1 MKIQI
6 QIDIDK
12 DRLYRQ
18 SETDE
23 RVRQTENLRYD
34 KVRQIGD
41 RQIGRDRDRERESW
55 IEKKQRDR
63 KKRDIERLDRLG
75 KLERLDRQ
83 IGKQRQ
89 VRQKDLKEQVGQI
102 DWMEQV
108 DLIDQLQIRPIIY
121 RQVRQTRQV

>member
-34 KVRQIGD
+34 KVRQIGRQID
-41 RQIGRDRDRERESW
+41 RQRQRQRERAGQ
-55 IEKKQRDR
+55 EKKTERQKEARYR
-63 KKRDIERLDRLG
+63 KI
-75 KLERLDRQ
+75 RQ
-83 IGKQRQ
+83 IR
-89 VRQKDLKEQVGQI
+89 
-102 DWMEQV
+102 
-108 DLIDQLQIRPIIY
+108 
-121 RQVRQTRQV
+121 

>member
-34 KVRQIGD
+34 KVRQIGRQID
-41 RQIGRDRDRERESW
+41 RQVETERERGGQKKNREIERSEIQKDQIDQVSLKGWIDRLESRG
-55 IEKKQRDR
+55 KLDR
-63 KKRDIERLDRLG
+63 KI
-75 KLERLDRQ
+75 
-83 IGKQRQ
+83 
-89 VRQKDLKEQVGQI
+89 
-102 DWMEQV
+102 
-108 DLIDQLQIRPIIY
+108 
-121 RQVRQTRQV
+121 

>member
-34 KVRQIGD
+34 KVRQVD
-41 RQIGRDRDRERESW
+41 RQIGRDREREL
-55 IEKKQRDR
+55 DR
-63 KKRDIERLDRLG
+63 KKIREIERSEIQKDQIDQVSLKGWIDRLESRGKLDR
-75 KLERLDRQ
+75 KN
-83 IGKQRQ
+83 
-89 VRQKDLKEQVGQI
+89 
-102 DWMEQV
+102 
-108 DLIDQLQIRPIIY
+108 
-121 RQVRQTRQV
+121 

>member
-12 DRLYRQ
+12 NRLYRQ

-23 RVRQTENLRYD
+23 RVRQTEHLRYD
-34 KVRQIGD
+34 KERQICRKIE
-41 RQIGRDRDRERESW
+41 RQRQRERER
-55 IEKKQRDR
+55 ELDRKTKQRDR

-102 DWMEQV
+102 GWN
-108 DLIDQLQIRPIIY
+108 
-121 RQVRQTRQV
+121 RQV

>member
-34 KVRQIGD
+34 KVRQIGRQID
-41 RQIGRDRDRERESW
+41 RQRQREREGW
-55 IEKKQRDR
+55 IEKTQRDR
-63 KKRDIERLDRLG
+63 KKPDIQKDQIDQVSLKGWIDRLESRGKLDR
-75 KLERLDRQ
+75 K
-83 IGKQRQ
+83 I
-89 VRQKDLKEQVGQI
+89 
-102 DWMEQV
+102 
-108 DLIDQLQIRPIIY
+108 
-121 RQVRQTRQV
+121 

>member
-1 MKIQI
+1 MQIYMKIQI

-55 IEKKQRDR
+55 IEKKTERQKEARYR
-63 KKRDIERLDRLG
+63 KI
-75 KLERLDRQ
+75 RQ
-83 IGKQRQ
+83 IR
-89 VRQKDLKEQVGQI
+89 
-102 DWMEQV
+102 
-108 DLIDQLQIRPIIY
+108 
-121 RQVRQTRQV
+121 

>member
-34 KVRQIGD
+34 TVRQIGRQID
-41 RQIGRDRDRERESW
+41 RQRQRQREREL
-55 IEKKQRDR
+55 DR
-63 KKRDIERLDRLG
+63 KKIREIERSEIQKDQIDQVSLKGWIDRLESRGKLDR
-75 KLERLDRQ
+75 K
-83 IGKQRQ
+83 I
-89 VRQKDLKEQVGQI
+89 
-102 DWMEQV
+102 
-108 DLIDQLQIRPIIY
+108 
-121 RQVRQTRQV
+121 

>member
-34 KVRQIGD
+34 KVRQIGRQID
-41 RQIGRDRDRERESW
+41 RQRQRQRERAGQEKNREIERSEIQKDQIDQVSLKGWIDRLESRG
-55 IEKKQRDR
+55 KLDR
-63 KKRDIERLDRLG
+63 KI
-75 KLERLDRQ
+75 
-83 IGKQRQ
+83 
-89 VRQKDLKEQVGQI
+89 
-102 DWMEQV
+102 
-108 DLIDQLQIRPIIY
+108 
-121 RQVRQTRQV
+121 

>member
-34 KVRQIGD
+34 TVRQIGRQID
-41 RQIGRDRDRERESW
+41 RQVGTETERERAGQ
-55 IEKKQRDR
+55 EKKIREIERSEIQKDQIDQVSLKGWIDRLESRGKLDR
-63 KKRDIERLDRLG
+63 KI
-75 KLERLDRQ
+75 
-83 IGKQRQ
+83 
-89 VRQKDLKEQVGQI
+89 
-102 DWMEQV
+102 
-108 DLIDQLQIRPIIY
+108 
-121 RQVRQTRQV
+121 